1 MNMTISKETEKY
13 LRKKEWSM
21 GNGQCD
27 ECEGLGP
34 DMYTLS
40 RRVTADPSSFGH
52 EKDCKFAKMMVELG
66 LDVQYVKAKSWKV
79 LK

>member
-34 DMYTLS
+34 DMLGW
-40 RRVTADPSSFGH
+40 DPSTFGH